1 MSETITG
8 ANLSFEKEIFEP
20 ANKLRVNI
28 ENSWVQEC
36 RAWTN
41 IEAINDLYED

>member
-28 ENSWVQEC
+28 ENS
-36 RAWTN
+36 
-41 IEAINDLYED
+41 